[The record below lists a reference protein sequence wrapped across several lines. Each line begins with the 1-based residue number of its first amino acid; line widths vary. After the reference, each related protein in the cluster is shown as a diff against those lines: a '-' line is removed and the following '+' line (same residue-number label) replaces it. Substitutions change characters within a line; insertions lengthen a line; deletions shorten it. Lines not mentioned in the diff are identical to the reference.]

1 MVFKQLPN
9 KCFCMQLA
17 QQLSLSSKLYCEIFN
32 SKNRINVDIKINKSI
47 LFLQRHS
54 IFMLVEYNLT
64 HARK

>member
-1 MVFKQLPN
+1 
-9 KCFCMQLA
+9 MQLA
-17 QQLSLSSKLYCEIFN
+17 HQLSLSIKLYCEIFN